1 MTRDETQR
9 ILAVIAATYPNFKPE
24 NKTQL
29 VDTWHW
35 ILEEYN
41 YQDINL
47 ALKTFVMSSQSA
59 FAPSVS
65 ELIGL
70 VNKANEPQYTEEGE
84 AWAMVY
90 KAICNSSYNSA
101 TEFAKL
107 PEMIQ
112 KAVGSA
118 DQLRE
123 WATDTDFNHSV
134 ESSNF
139 KRQYRQLVEKDKE
152 YQRMP
157 IEMKQRIEQKGM
169 VLIGNKDM

>member
-9 ILAVIAATYPNFKPE
+9 ILAVIAASYPNFKPD

-47 ALKTFVMSSQSA
+47 ALKTFMVTSNSA

-65 ELIGL
+65 ELVGL
-70 VNKANEPQYTEEGE
+70 VNEVHQSAYLEEGE
-84 AWAMVY
+84 AWDLVY
-90 KAICNSSYNSA
+90 KAICNSGYNSA
-101 TEFAKL
+101 SEFEKL
-107 PEMIQ
+107 PPIIQ
-112 KAVGSA
+112 KAVGGA
-118 DQLRE
+118 DQLKA
-123 WATDTDFNHSV
+123 WAVDTNFNHAV

-139 KRQYRQLVEKDKE
+139 KRQYRKLVEDDKN
-152 YQRMP
+152 YQKLPM
-157 IEMKQRIEQKGM
+157 EAKQMIAEKRR
-169 VLIGNKDM
+169 VLIGERY